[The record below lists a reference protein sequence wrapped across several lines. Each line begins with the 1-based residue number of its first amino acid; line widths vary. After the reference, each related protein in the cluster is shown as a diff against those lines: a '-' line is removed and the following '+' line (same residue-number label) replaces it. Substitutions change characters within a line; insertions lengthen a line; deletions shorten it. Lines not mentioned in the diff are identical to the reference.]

1 MISCGLFLVVHCL
14 DKPHRTSISIR
25 EEPQELKKPET
36 KEIKKKRRKADLEK
50 VNHYPTL
57 NP

>member
-14 DKPHRTSISIR
+14 DKPHQTSISIR
-25 EEPQELKKPET
+25 EEPQRSKEPEAR
-36 KEIKKKRRKADLEK
+36 EIKKKRRKDDLEK

-57 NP
+57 DT